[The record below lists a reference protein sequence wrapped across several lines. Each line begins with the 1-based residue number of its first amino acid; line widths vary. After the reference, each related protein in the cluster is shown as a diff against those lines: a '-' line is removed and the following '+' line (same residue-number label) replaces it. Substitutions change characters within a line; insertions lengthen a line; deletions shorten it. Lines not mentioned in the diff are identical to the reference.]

1 MTQTYRARPVG
12 RIGGSLT
19 VPGDKS
25 ISHRALL
32 LGAVAD
38 GVSRVTGLLTGA
50 DCIATLQALQAMG
63 VDIELYDDRALIS
76 GVGWS
81 GLSAADQPMDMGNSG
96 TGMRL
101 LAGLLAGQA
110 FDSVLTGDESL
121 RRRPMARV
129 ADPLNAMGARID
141 TQNGHPPLTIHGGR
155 ELHGIDFSLPVAS
168 AQVKSAL
175 LLAGLGAKGLTAV
188 TEPAPTRD
196 HTERM
201 LLAMGVQLSRRAQ
214 RIELEGPQ
222 RLQPVDLTVPGDLS
236 SAAFFLVAGCLAA
249 PNGLLIR
256 NVGLNPTRVGLL
268 EIMKLMGARV
278 RVSNRRTV
286 GQEPVAD
293 LEVHR
298 SELKGAEIP
307 ASLVPLAI
315 DEFPIVFIAA
325 AAATGDTLVRGAT
338 ELRHKESDRISVMA
352 AGIRALGGYV
362 DELADGV
369 LIRGGRLQAGSVDSH
384 GDHRVAMA
392 FAVAS
397 LIATGEIVI
406 RDTHN
411 VATSFPGFVAAATE
425 VGLDVEEQDGVV

>member
-1 MTQTYRARPVG
+1 MTQSYRARPVG

-50 DCIATLQALQAMG
+50 DCMATLKALQAMG
-63 VDIELYDDRALIS
+63 ADIQLDGGRALIS

-81 GLSAADQPMDMGNSG
+81 GLSAAGRPMDMGNSG

-141 TQNGHPPLTIHGGR
+141 TQNGYPPLTIHGGR

-175 LLAGLGAKGLTAV
+175 LLAGLGAQGLTAV

-249 PNGLLIR
+249 PDGLLIR

-298 SELKGAEIP
+298 SQLKGTEIP
-307 ASLVPLAI
+307 AGLVPLAI
-315 DEFPIVFIAA
+315 DEFPIIFIAA